1 MLPALLGYQLRLA
14 QLAVFRD
21 FERSF
26 APIGLSPGRVGMLVL
41 IEANPGISQSRLA
54 AAVELDRST
63 LVPLIDSLERAGLVE
78 RRAGKDRRTNELW
91 LTSPGERQLAQMK
104 RQVARHE
111 ARITRGLTRGEVRT
125 LLKLL
130 GKLQHA

>member
-1 MLPALLGYQLRLA
+1 MLPTLLGYQLRLA

-26 APIGLSPGRVGMLVL
+26 APIGISPGRVGMLVL

-54 AAVELDRST
+54 GAIGLDRST
-63 LVPLIDSLERAGLVE
+63 LVPLIDALERAGLVE

-91 LTSPGERQLAQMK
+91 MTRPGERELAQMK
-104 RQVARHE
+104 KEVARHE
-111 ARITRGLTRGEVRT
+111 ARITRGLTRSEVRT
-125 LLKLL
+125 LLALL
-130 GKLQHA
+130 SKLQRG